1 MPLTLSDLF
10 ASPDHFLFTFEDD
23 RAVFLDMDRAAYA
36 RSIFADRRVAP
47 ASDKVLQ
54 VAVGQLAA
62 AAPAGLGTADIGWIF
77 HIAHCGSTLLARA
90 LDVAGDLVIR
100 EPMAL
105 RQLGVE
111 AANGARGPAWKTKLD
126 LSVTLMGRRY
136 APDAPVIIKANV
148 PTNIIAADLLAAS
161 PSGRAIFLHF
171 PLEAYLLAIL
181 RSDNHR
187 KWIEN
192 VTASLRPALVAEI
205 GDDRQTSPATL
216 AAALWLTQMRIYADL
231 MDRYST
237 TVSLDADTL
246 FDHPKPV
253 LAAAFAYFG
262 VEADHRQVEA
272 IVASDLF
279 STYSKTPG
287 VAFDNAARLARQ
299 SAVRREI
306 ASELELARVWVDK
319 RLAVRPLPER
329 LPRPI
334 HGEGVALMGRD

>member
-1 MPLTLSDLF
+1 MPLKMSDLF
-10 ASPDHFLFTFEDD
+10 ASPDHFLFAFEGEQ
-23 RAVFLDMDRAAYA
+23 AVFLDMDRAAYA
-36 RSIFADRRVAP
+36 RSIFVDRRIAP

-54 VAVGQLAA
+54 IGVGQLAA
-62 AAPAGLGTADIGWIF
+62 AAPAGIGTSEIGWIF

-111 AANGARGPAWKTKLD
+111 AANGARGAAWKTKLD
-126 LSVTLMGRRY
+126 LAVTLMGRRY
-136 APDAPVIIKANV
+136 APEAPVIVKANV

-181 RSDNHR
+181 RSDSHR
-187 KWIEN
+187 KWIET
-192 VTASLRPALVAEI
+192 VTASLRPALAAEI
-205 GDDRQTSPATL
+205 GDDRDMSPATL
-216 AAALWLTQMRIYADL
+216 AAALWLTQIRLYAEL
-231 MDRYST
+231 MDRYPS

-246 FDHPKPV
+246 FDHPEPV

-262 VEADHRQVEA
+262 MTVEDRRVEA

-279 STYSKTPG
+279 STYSKSPG

-299 SAVRREI
+299 SAVRDAI
-306 ASELELARVWVDK
+306 APELDLARAWVDR
-319 RLAVRPLPER
+319 RLAARPLPER